1 VVTSRAVALE
11 AARSMLGVSLDDLW
25 VDYLGL
31 GGHLM
36 PWHVEAFLSGSR
48 VVDDR
53 DHDLIVQALNE
64 RFLDLDADHP
74 LAYAD
79 ELAPAD

>member
-1 VVTSRAVALE
+1 
-11 AARSMLGVSLDDLW
+11 MLGVSIDDLW
-25 VDYLGL
+25 VDYLAL
-31 GGHLM
+31 GGQLM
-36 PWHVEAFLSGSR
+36 PFELEAFLSGLR
-48 VVDDR
+48 PVDDH

-79 ELAPAD
+79 ELATAD